1 MRFQVPQF
9 TEIEDTIFGPLTLKQ
24 FIYLIG
30 GAGGVFILYALLPLY
45 LMVPIAI
52 PVGLFSMALAFYK
65 VNNQPFIKVVENA
78 FYYITSS
85 KLYLWKKQEV
95 KQKPAVPEGKTGEK
109 RAAPVYIPKL
119 TKTKLGDLAWSLDIK
134 EKVNR

>member
-9 TEIEDTIFGPLTLKQ
+9 TEIEDKIFGPLTLKQ
-24 FIYLIG
+24 FIYLVG

-45 LMVPIAI
+45 LMIPLAI
-52 PVGLFSMALAFYK
+52 PIGLFSMALAFYK

-95 KQKPAVPEGKTGEK
+95 KDKAGRRRKAGRKKTN
-109 RAAPVYIPKL
+109 APLYAQTDQNQTWRPGL
-119 TKTKLGDLAWSLDIK
+119 EPGY
-134 EKVNR
+134 